1 AGMTGTAQTEAAELM
16 NTYGLQ
22 VVPIPTNRPVVRAD
36 EADLIYK
43 SEVAKFD
50 AVVDDLAERVER
62 GQPVLVG
69 TISVEKSEYLSKQ
82 LAQRGIPHEVL
93 NAKQHTR
100 EANIVAQAG
109 RLGAVTVATNMAG
122 RGVDIVLA
130 GNPEGRAT
138 QEVMKEGLDPDSD
151 EGKARYS
158 ELLVKFEEEC
168 RVEGDEVRERGGLYV

>member
-43 SEVAKFD
+43 SEVAKVD
-50 AVVDDLAERVER
+50 AVVEDLAERFEK

-82 LAQRGIPHEVL
+82 LQLRGIPHEVL
-93 NAKQHTR
+93 NGKQHTR
-100 EANIVAQAG
+100 EAGIVAQAG
-109 RLGAVTVATNMAG
+109 RLVSVTVATNMAG
-122 RGVDIVLA
+122 RGVDIILG
-130 GNPEGRAT
+130 GNPESLARHD
-138 QEVMKEGLDPDSD
+138 VVKERRD
-151 EGKARYS
+151 
-158 ELLVKFEEEC
+158 
-168 RVEGDEVRERGGLYV
+168 